1 MWLAIVVGSAAMAS
15 IYCRILIPN
24 TYFMILIAAGSK
36 GPTQDQLLSFLKSKS
51 ADHLNSFAAEFISV
65 IFSDGFPSGGG
76 LSFANGIW
84 VNRPLLLKPSFKQVV
99 DTAYKAAL
107 YQVDFQ
113 TNETSGLIKEIL
125 PPGSV
130 DSTTKLIF
138 ANALYFKGVW
148 NEKFDASTTKEHD
161 FHLLDGS
168 TDFVASLL
176 FIGIEMDSVET
187 NNVKPG
193 KFNGTNFKRWQRQ
206 LKYWLTVLGLVSA
219 LEDQTTPDKTTE
231 TTSKTKEKMTK
242 EELEYHCHNRIL
254 SALSDD
260 LYDVYQDTKNSKT
273 LWNEL
278 EAEYGIED
286 AGIDRFTI
294 SNFNNYMMVE
304 NKTVSEQIHEYQDFL
319 RKIELKGTK
328 FNEEFKVSC
337 LIDKLPPSWL
347 NFAKTLRHKQG
358 VLTLTQVLNSLRIEE
373 KHKSSNKPKE
383 EKTNVNLVESSNNRN
398 RFQSRRK
405 YFKRTN
411 RNSQPNN
418 NQINRNQNRHHN
430 RPHNNS
436 NGNKDQPCFVCG
448 RTNHWA
454 KECHYKKTEHYKPKP
469 KWNKG
474 KSGPKAQVNV
484 LVDQDDQD
492 EPNLRYSF
500 KPLVNVAYLSNSDW
514 WLDSGANVHVC
525 FDKRF
530 FKNYQNSSG
539 GSVTLGNDTVAQVRG
554 IGEVELKMTSGKTLT
569 LKDVRHVPEV
579 RRNLISG
586 SSLVKQGYKIVME
599 SNRIVITRNDVFIG
613 KGYVCDGLFKI
624 NVVLK
629 IIKFLLKFL
638 TLNLVMYGME
648 G

>member
-1 MWLAIVVGSAAMAS
+1 MAINSATPLPSLNQYYVWDMLKFGQRYRVQ
-15 IYCRILIPN
+15 YCVH
-24 TYFMILIAAGSK
+24 S
-36 GPTQDQLLSFLKSKS
+36 
-51 ADHLNSFAAEFISV
+51 
-65 IFSDGFPSGGG
+65 
-76 LSFANGIW
+76 
-84 VNRPLLLKPSFKQVV
+84 
-99 DTAYKAAL
+99 
-107 YQVDFQ
+107 
-113 TNETSGLIKEIL
+113 
-125 PPGSV
+125 
-130 DSTTKLIF
+130 
-138 ANALYFKGVW
+138 
-148 NEKFDASTTKEHD
+148 
-161 FHLLDGS
+161 
-168 TDFVASLL
+168 DFVASLL

-260 LYDVYQDTKNSKT
+260 LYDVYQDTKNAKT
-273 LWNEL
+273 LWDEL

-328 FNEEFKVSC
+328 FSEEFKVSC

-383 EKTNVNLVESSNNRN
+383 EKTNVNLVETSNNRN
-398 RFQSRRK
+398 RFQSGRK
-405 YFKRTN
+405 FFKRTN
-411 RNSQPNN
+411 RNSQPNH
-418 NQINRNQNRHHN
+418 NQFNRNQNRQHN

-454 KECHYKKTEHYKPKP
+454 KDCHYKKTEPYKPKP

-474 KSGPKAQVNV
+474 QSGPKAQVNV

-492 EPNLRYSF
+492 EPNLR
-500 KPLVNVAYLSNSDW
+500 
-514 WLDSGANVHVC
+514 
-525 FDKRF
+525 
-530 FKNYQNSSG
+530 
-539 GSVTLGNDTVAQVRG
+539 TQVE
-554 IGEVELKMTSGKTLT
+554 EV
-569 LKDVRHVPEV
+569 
-579 RRNLISG
+579 
-586 SSLVKQGYKIVME
+586 
-599 SNRIVITRNDVFIG
+599 
-613 KGYVCDGLFKI
+613 
-624 NVVLK
+624 
-629 IIKFLLKFL
+629 
-638 TLNLVMYGME
+638 
-648 G
+648 